1 MSKNYLKI
9 QSVISEVNNVVVGQ
23 EYMIKRL
30 LMGLFT
36 QGHILLEGVPG
47 LAKTLTVNTL
57 SSVLKLNFKRIQFTP
72 DLLPSDVIGTMI
84 YNQKKSSFE
93 VKKGPVFSNIILADE
108 INRSP
113 AKVQSALLE
122 SMQEKQVTI
131 GDDTYKLDLPFLVL
145 ATQNPIDQEG
155 TYPLPEAQ
163 RDRFMMKLNVDY
175 PSKEEELKIMQRMAD
190 LNFNKKTKTILNKKD
205 ITTIQNEINKVSI
218 SESIEKYIIEIVNAT
233 RKPSSVNLNEL
244 DEFISFGASP
254 RASINLS
261 LASKANAFLSNRD
274 YVMPDDI
281 KEIAQDVLNHRIILN
296 YEAEAEG
303 IKPDFIIKLK
313 KSNHKFFLNFLEER
327 IGNLVGEIVK
337 INSTQIFPLS
347 AHINDSFVNKRLI
360 YVGDSA
366 HSIHPIAGQGWNL
379 GVNDVKNLH
388 EVCKKYNRDIGSQRF
403 CDHYN
408 DLSYNKAF
416 QLFQITDKLDWH
428 FKNNSNLYRLL
439 SYAGFKFIEN
449 KNSIKNEITKY
460 AMGV

>member
-9 QSVISEVNNVVVGQ
+9 QSVITEVNKVVVGQ

-163 RDRFMMKLNVDY
+163 RDRFMMKLNIDY
-175 PSKEEELKIMQRMAD
+175 PSKEEELKIMQRMSN
-190 LNFNKKTKTILNKKD
+190 LNFKNSTKTILNKKD
-205 ITTIQNEINKVSI
+205 ISAIQNEINKVSI

-233 RKPSSVNLNEL
+233 RKPSSINLNDL
-244 DEFISFGASP
+244 DEYISFGASP

-274 YVMPDDI
+274 YVMPDDV
-281 KEIAQDVLNHRIILN
+281 KEIAHDVLNHRIILN

-303 IKPDFIIKLK
+303 IMPNMIINKILDK
-313 KSNHKFFLNFLEER
+313 VE
-327 IGNLVGEIVK
+327 
-337 INSTQIFPLS
+337 INS
-347 AHINDSFVNKRLI
+347 
-360 YVGDSA
+360 
-366 HSIHPIAGQGWNL
+366 
-379 GVNDVKNLH
+379 
-388 EVCKKYNRDIGSQRF
+388 
-403 CDHYN
+403 
-408 DLSYNKAF
+408 
-416 QLFQITDKLDWH
+416 
-428 FKNNSNLYRLL
+428 
-439 SYAGFKFIEN
+439 
-449 KNSIKNEITKY
+449 
-460 AMGV
+460 